1 MRRLFLGIAFCLL
14 SLPLVAQHELHNLD
28 IRVQLEPNGDAY
40 IQETREMTVG
50 SEGTECYIVIGNLN
64 GSEVNGLSVTDE
76 TGLDYNNIGS
86 W

>member
-1 MRRLFLGIAFCLL
+1 
-14 SLPLVAQHELHNLD
+14 
-28 IRVQLEPNGDAY
+28 
-40 IQETREMTVG
+40 MTVG

-86 W
+86 WQVDCSRDWKAGKCGIVTEDVSH